1 MTDPARPHP
10 SSTATSKRSPA
21 HREPPRSAEVALRSC
36 QLVSLVLVIGLLIG
50 GGVLGFLG
58 LSRTSAAALPAGVA
72 AGGSEGSGG
81 GVSGLLAI
89 AVPAL
94 GAAALVVVLVAPIVM
109 ARAAR
114 RRWESRADD
123 EAAMGR
129 VYQGFVSLSV
139 VQGAALEGPGFLGAV
154 STYLTGNWMLL
165 LATLGSVV
173 ALAVLFPRAAR
184 IERWI
189 DEVTGGCVD
198 DVTPDQEGRNP

>member
-1 MTDPARPHP
+1 MTDPASPHP
-10 SSTATSKRSPA
+10 SSRAAIRPPA
-21 HREPPRSAEVALRSC
+21 LPEPPRSAEVALRSS

-50 GGVLGFLG
+50 GGTLGFLG
-58 LSRTSAAALPAGVA
+58 LTRTDAAAQPTGTS
-72 AGGSEGSGG
+72 SEGLSAM
-81 GVSGLLAI
+81 LAV

-94 GAAALVVVLVAPIVM
+94 GVAALVVVFVAPMVM

-114 RRWESRADD
+114 KRWESRADD

-129 VYQGFVSLSV
+129 VYQGFVSMSV

-184 IERWI
+184 IESWI
-189 DEVTGGCVD
+189 DEVTGGGVD
-198 DVTPDQEGRNP
+198 EVTPDQEGRDP